1 MAGAQTIGGI
11 IAVLAL
17 GVLAACG
24 DASGS
29 STSDTGTPPPDSST
43 VQPDA
48 STAPPA
54 TSAPTPVR
62 TPTPTPAGPVLTAQ
76 QQRAAQAGRQYLKLQ
91 GFSRQGLID
100 QLSSSAGDDYA
111 VQDATVAVDSLN
123 EDWNAD
129 AVRAAKSYLALQPFS
144 CNALID
150 QLDSSAGDQFT
161 VDQATYGAKQAGAC

>member
-11 IAVLAL
+11 IAALAL
-17 GVLAACG
+17 GVGLAACG
-24 DASGS
+24 DSAGS
-29 STSDTGTPPPDSST
+29 TTSDTSTPTDSST
-43 VQPDA
+43 LQPDA

-54 TSAPTPVR
+54 TSAPTPI
-62 TPTPTPAGPVLTAQ
+62 PTPAGPVLTAQ
-76 QQRAAQAGRQYLKLQ
+76 QQRAAQAGRDYLKLQ

-111 VQDATVAVDSLN
+111 VQDATIAVDSLN